1 MKIKQLNQ
9 DCLELSVSHP
19 QEKRK
24 KVGIL
29 INPFGNLKS
38 LAGDIVI
45 LTNESKGMP
54 KISGEPFIVRGPGEY
69 EIQGIF
75 VDGIR
80 MLAEVEK
87 DRTVYIIGAEGM
99 RICYWPTPSKSDLS
113 TGQLEKIGVISAL
126 LIPIDGPGSLSKQEA
141 SKIISQIEPNVI
153 IFIDHSILK
162 EGKGKEKIRGFLK
175 EMGLESIQKEKE
187 VLLKK
192 EDIREDERKFILIS
206 SQAR

>member
-45 LTNESKGMP
+45 LANEPKGMP

-75 VDGIR
+75 IDGIR
-80 MLAEVEK
+80 MLAEGKE
-87 DRTVYIIGAEGM
+87 DGTIYIIGAEGI
-99 RICYWPTPSKSDLS
+99 RTCYWPTPSKGGLS
-113 TGQLEKIGVISAL
+113 PGQLERIGVIGVL
-126 LIPIDGPGSLSKQEA
+126 LIPIDGPGGLLKQEA

-162 EGKGKEKIRGFLK
+162 GERGDEKIRGFLK
-175 EMGLESIQKEKE
+175 EMGLKSIQKEKE
-187 VLLKK
+187 VVLKK
-192 EDIREDERKFILIS
+192 EDIKEDERKFILIS
-206 SQAR
+206 N